1 MAFDI
6 FNYWGNFDPIRPNRP
21 VVDESNDPV
30 GPVQLLQQFVI
41 DDDQATLVLI
51 NEWVA
56 PPSYRDRI
64 VFDDIS
70 GGRLLLVNND
80 GSYREINDS
89 DNNNWAFRELRNT
102 EHNRLYFLPDNPS
115 SEDTRIHV
123 KLHVE
128 PNNSNVVDVHDVYN
142 TNYSIHFDV
151 QDIASSSPVKFGTDY
166 ADSLYGTRESDTI
179 HGLNGNDFIM
189 GEAGDDVITGG
200 AGNDR
205 LLGGYGDDTLYGSEG
220 ADWLNG
226 GNGNDFLYGGAGNDT
241 YYFYKGAGRDEIFD
255 VEGENTLQ
263 FANGIRPQD
272 ITIDATTNDLGNVS
286 WHIRV
291 NGTDDQVFIYDQYS
305 NGGKTIG
312 VNKFIFGNDFF
323 TTEEISDMFGL
334 PEVPVLEAENPEPN
348 FVIEVAG
355 YNDLMIPIAEISPI
369 TYPEY
374 ANSFM
379 F

>member
-1 MAFDI
+1 MAFDT
-6 FNYWGNFDPIRPNRP
+6 FNFWNLPISRNPQP
-21 VVDESNDPV
+21 VPYQPKPP
-30 GPVQLLQQFVI
+30 GPVQYLKQFVI

-51 NEWVA
+51 NRWVA
-56 PPSYRDRI
+56 PPSYRDRVI
-64 VFDDIS
+64 FDDIS

-89 DNNNWAFRELRNT
+89 DNNSWVYRDLRNT
-102 EHNRLYFLPDNPS
+102 EHSRLYFLPDNPS
-115 SEDTRIHV
+115 SKDTRIHV

-128 PNNSNVVDVHDVYN
+128 PNNSNVVDVDEVYN

-151 QDIASSSPVKFGTDY
+151 QDIASSSTVKFGTGY
-166 ADSLYGTRESDTI
+166 SDSLYGTRESDTI

-189 GEAGDDVITGG
+189 GEAGDDLITGG

-205 LLGGYGDDTLYGSEG
+205 LLGGYGDDTLYGSDG

-226 GNGNDFLYGGAGNDT
+226 GNGSDFLYGGAGNDT

-348 FVIEVAG
+348 FEIEVSG
-355 YNDLMIPIAEISPI
+355 YNDLMIPISEISPI

-374 ANSFM
+374 ANAFV